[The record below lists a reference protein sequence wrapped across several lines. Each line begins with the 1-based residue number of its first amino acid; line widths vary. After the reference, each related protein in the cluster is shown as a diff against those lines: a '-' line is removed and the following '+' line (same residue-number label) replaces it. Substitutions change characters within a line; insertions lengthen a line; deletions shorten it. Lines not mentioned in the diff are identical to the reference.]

1 MTIKIIKIFLFCVF
15 SVQVSPVSVFHQV
28 KIHPLDDGRCRDH
41 LEAEI
46 CITYVLF
53 SGSSN
58 SELCLD
64 DTQSPIAARGVQ
76 SHTLPRL
83 FHAPR
88 LEKRPLNGEAGVFNV
103 RQGCRCK

>member
-28 KIHPLDDGRCRDH
+28 RIHPLDDGRCRDH
-41 LEAEI
+41 LEAKI

-64 DTQSPIAARGVQ
+64 DTQESNRRQRRSEPYPAKAVSRP
-76 SHTLPRL
+76 TTRKE
-83 FHAPR
+83 AP
-88 LEKRPLNGEAGVFNV
+88 KW
-103 RQGCRCK
+103 